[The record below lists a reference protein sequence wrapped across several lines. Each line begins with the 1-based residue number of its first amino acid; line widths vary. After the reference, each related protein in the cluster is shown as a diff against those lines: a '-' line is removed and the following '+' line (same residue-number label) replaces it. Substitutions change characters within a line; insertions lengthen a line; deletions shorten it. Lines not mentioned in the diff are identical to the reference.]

1 MLKVSGEFALER
13 VTDETIPLQNGNSFR
28 KVALIGHA
36 PTGWTGQ
43 NMPTSV
49 TVAVELSKKALESL
63 GDLNLLPPGSQIIVE
78 EGYIKAGRS
87 KKDPLKVFP
96 TVVATKIH
104 CSAARVATGDHA
116 VAHPGTLPVVPLE
129 EPVANPVTPLG
140 GTLDEIPF
148 APEVGY

>member
-13 VTDETIPLQNGNSFR
+13 VTDETIPLQDGRSFR

-63 GDLNLLPPGSQIIVE
+63 GDLNLLPPGSQIVVE

-104 CSAARVATGDHA
+104 CSAARVATGDHSQ
-116 VAHPGTLPVVPLE
+116 AHPAHVPTVPLE
-129 EPVANPVTPLG
+129 EPVDKPAAPLG
-140 GTLDEIPF
+140 GAPDEIPF
-148 APEVGY
+148 APIEY